1 MKPALSYFM
10 IQIAK
15 HLSSIYILIESGSDY
30 EGKRIV
36 EVQKT
41 QSQRQWFTIRAI
53 ILRTVCNI
61 PIDVFPRYGA
71 ARLPPVIRNF

>member
-41 QSQRQWFTIRAI
+41 QSQRQMVHHQGYHFKNC
-53 ILRTVCNI
+53 L
-61 PIDVFPRYGA
+61 
-71 ARLPPVIRNF
+71 